1 MHNPAE
7 IIDLQMDGESHKT
20 SSTKH
25 INVQSYCTQTRFKQ
39 RITQV
44 ESQILK
50 INVIMHEFLDTMT
63 CDFNRMVMQSVQMHD
78 NLSTLKKMVRDSDK

>member
-7 IIDLQMDGESHKT
+7 INMERESYKT
-20 SSTKH
+20 SSTKNH
-25 INVQSYCTQTRFKQ
+25 AVQSYCTQARFKE
-39 RITQV
+39 RITHV

-63 CDFNRMVMQSVQMHD
+63 CDFNRMVS
-78 NLSTLKKMVRDSDK
+78 